1 MRVLSRPSA
10 GCWGA
15 VLMVVVALMVLVV
28 LMVLMLLMLLIV
40 LIVLR
45 GAIFGADA
53 EFLARVG
60 TWHWRVLK

>member
-28 LMVLMLLMLLIV
+28 LMVLMLLMV

>member
-1 MRVLSRPSA
+1 M
-10 GCWGA
+10 
-15 VLMVVVALMVLVV
+15 LMVVVALMVLVV
-28 LMVLMLLMLLIV
+28 LMVLMLLMV

-60 TWHWRVLK
+60 TWH